1 MSILTRFVP
10 AVFGKYLAAVLP
22 VSCSLSHMVI
32 GVKYGGFG
40 VVVNSLF
47 HIFSTKYVIVE
58 RAASF
63 SFESSCQQKLKTNKT
78 VLFQ

>member
-1 MSILTRFVP
+1 
-10 AVFGKYLAAVLP
+10 
-22 VSCSLSHMVI
+22 MVI
-32 GVKYGGFG
+32 GVKYSGFG